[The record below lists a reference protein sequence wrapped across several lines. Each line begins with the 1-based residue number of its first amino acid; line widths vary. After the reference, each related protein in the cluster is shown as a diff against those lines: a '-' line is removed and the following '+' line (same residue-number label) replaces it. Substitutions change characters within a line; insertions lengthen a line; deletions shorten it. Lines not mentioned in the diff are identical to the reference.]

1 MKMAMKR
8 CAIGLSLSLSGNDLT
23 NELIIVAVCA
33 LMEPLDDANWP
44 SQISSIFKTFSL
56 SRPTLRREQISEVN
70 SPQCSRRFEECFSI
84 RAFKIIRAYFQDIIQ
99 IYILA
104 VGQDI
109 KNRPTDYVRKRC
121 SEQFFNRYYLS
132 KQFPEHLSGKKF
144 EKDANVCCDE
154 NLTSSSLSA
163 KLVKTS
169 MRISSSKMT

>member
-84 RAFKIIRAYFQDIIQ
+84 RAF
-99 IYILA
+99 
-104 VGQDI
+104 
-109 KNRPTDYVRKRC
+109 
-121 SEQFFNRYYLS
+121 
-132 KQFPEHLSGKKF
+132 
-144 EKDANVCCDE
+144 
-154 NLTSSSLSA
+154 
-163 KLVKTS
+163 
-169 MRISSSKMT
+169 